1 MTNTWTDALGVVLLV
16 LFTIGLFR
24 LSRQAPSGGRKRT
37 LLLLL
42 GPLAVL
48 GFGVVNKVAVL
59 GWRVVLMVLLFG
71 ILALLLAWAQRS
83 WSKTEG
89 P

>member
-1 MTNTWTDALGVVLLV
+1 MTNTWTDALGLVLLV

-24 LSRQAPSGGRKRT
+24 LSRQTPYGGRKHT

-42 GPLAVL
+42 GPLAVI
-48 GFGVVNKVAVL
+48 GFGVVNEVAVL